1 LTVKASDVI
10 DRDLGLLAAYAIGCG
25 FDLLAALL
33 MAVPLAIWLAVLP
46 QRFFESRFHRALVW
60 TSTWIGLFMAAFIVA
75 AEWVFWHELGVR
87 FNFVAVD
94 YLVYTN
100 EVVGNIWQSYPMPA
114 ILLGLALL
122 ATGAFWLLRRTGW
135 IDLWLASESTVG
147 RRVIVAVALIAIP
160 LAAVALVSQSDIP
173 QQQQP
178 RTRQERGLFV
188 LCRIPLDGTRLRCV
202 LSNHGR

>member
-1 LTVKASDVI
+1 MTFSFLARVALTVKASEAI
-10 DRDLGLLAAYAIGCG
+10 DRDFGLVAAFAIGLG

-33 MAVPLAIWLAVLP
+33 LSISLVLWLVVMP
-46 QRFFESRFHRALVW
+46 QRFFESRIHRVLVW
-60 TSTWIGLFMAAFIVA
+60 TSTWVGLFFAAFVVA
-75 AEWVFWHELGVR
+75 SEWVFWHELGVR

-135 IDLWLASESTVG
+135 IDLWLDSESTVG
-147 RRVIVAVALIAIP
+147 PRVAI
-160 LAAVALVSQSDIP
+160 AAVLVAI
-173 QQQQP
+173 
-178 RTRQERGLFV
+178 LW
-188 LCRIPLDGTRLRCV
+188 LRW
-202 LSNHGR
+202 R